1 MSKDILLVTSGNEPD
16 VKKTIAGQKSYR
28 LQASMFLIRIND
40 MHSLNSLDLPQHDG
54 LTAKQLEQ
62 SSSSDRNDGWTCP
75 VTDELST
82 TDFTYDNGQLVDVYH
97 SPLNLGI
104 GSDGHDLSQVGHKLN
119 YASTVDSI
127 AQGFDSHSHSFSG
140 NDFNPNTIAKKTPN
154 YIFI

>member
-54 LTAKQLEQ
+54 L
-62 SSSSDRNDGWTCP
+62 
-75 VTDELST
+75 
-82 TDFTYDNGQLVDVYH
+82 
-97 SPLNLGI
+97 
-104 GSDGHDLSQVGHKLN
+104 SQVRYELN

-127 AQGFDSHSHSFSG
+127 AQGFDSYSHSFSG
-140 NDFNPNTIAKKTPN
+140 NDFNPSN